1 MACSEALFLFWLY
14 ARPSLYKLSYLI
26 VTLGCIINRIYSE
39 FVDV

>member
-14 ARPSLYKLSYLI
+14 APSLYKLSYLI